1 MRATGTEATV
11 SAERISAAIHVACGQ
26 KVMIDRDLAT
36 LYGVSVKALNQAV
49 RRNLDRFP
57 DDFMFQ
63 LTWEE
68 ARSLRSQTVTL
79 KPERGATSPSRI
91 VTKRGTHL
99 KYLPLAFTEQG
110 VAMLSSVL
118 RSARAVIVNVEIMRA
133 FVRLREALATNSEL
147 AKRIDQLEARIDA
160 RLADQDEAIVEI
172 LQAIRQL
179 MTPPTTGPK
188 RRIGFV

>member
-11 SAERISAAIHVACGQ
+11 SAERISAAIHVACRQ